1 MTRKRRKFATI
12 FCAAVSWCA
21 TASSA
26 RRSGQASCE
35 GCTRSFPNREIE
47 DILDDDPIFHS
58 VFNLDQ
64 RIQVGNFRARRGG
77 RWYRAD
83 GEIPRWR
90 GVRDDRGRVVVA
102 INFNNDL
109 GDSWQLADNPEYPE
123 KFSSMGIRLGVNYVV
138 YSLTH

>member
-1 MTRKRRKFATI
+1 MRQI
-12 FCAAVSWCA
+12 
-21 TASSA
+21 
-26 RRSGQASCE
+26 
-35 GCTRSFPNREIE
+35 FPNREIE
-47 DILDDDPIFHS
+47 NIPDNDPVFHS

-83 GEIPRWR
+83 GEIPHWR

-109 GDSWQLADNPEYPE
+109 GDSWQRADEPDYPADDVNL
-123 KFSSMGIRLGVNYVV
+123 GLRLGVNVAIYAM
-138 YSLTH
+138 TH